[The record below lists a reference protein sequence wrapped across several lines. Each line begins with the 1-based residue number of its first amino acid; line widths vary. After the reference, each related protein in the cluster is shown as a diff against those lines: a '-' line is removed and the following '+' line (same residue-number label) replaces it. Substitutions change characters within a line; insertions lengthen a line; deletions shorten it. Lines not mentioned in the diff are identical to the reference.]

1 LPIFRAESSTPL
13 GRTIY
18 FEKEILISKKEI
30 DFQELSCIKG
40 LRRL

>member
-1 LPIFRAESSTPL
+1 LPIFSAETRTTL

-30 DFQELSCIKG
+30 DF
-40 LRRL
+40 